1 VLKSINLILI
11 KLEIQMLVKVKCFAW
26 AFEVTGSEEIEIEI
40 KESAKVSDLREC
52 LSQKYPQFS
61 GRMESIAVSI
71 NQEFA
76 GEGSIISA
84 FDEIALIPPISG
96 GI

>member
-1 VLKSINLILI
+1 MLI
-11 KLEIQMLVKVKCFAW
+11 KVKCFAW
-26 AFEVTGSEEIEIEI
+26 AYEVTGSEEIEIEI
-40 KESAKVSDLREC
+40 KDLGKVSDLRES
-52 LSQKYPQFS
+52 LSQKFPEFM

-84 FDEIALIPPISG
+84 SDEIALIPPISG

>member
-1 VLKSINLILI
+1 
-11 KLEIQMLVKVKCFAW
+11 MLVKVKCFAW

-84 FDEIALIPPISG
+84 SDEIALIPPISG

>member
-1 VLKSINLILI
+1 MLI
-11 KLEIQMLVKVKCFAW
+11 KVKCFAW
-26 AFEVTGSEEIEIEI
+26 AYEVTGSEEIEIEI
-40 KESAKVSDLREC
+40 KDLGKVSDLRES
-52 LSQKYPQFS
+52 LSQKFPEFM

-84 FDEIALIPPISG
+84 SDEVALIPPISG
-96 GI
+96 GM

>member
-1 VLKSINLILI
+1 
-11 KLEIQMLVKVKCFAW
+11 MLVKVKCFAW
-26 AFEVTGSEEIEIEI
+26 AFEVTGSEEIEI

-84 FDEIALIPPISG
+84 SDEIALIPPISG

>member
-1 VLKSINLILI
+1 MLI
-11 KLEIQMLVKVKCFAW
+11 KVKCFAW
-26 AFEVTGSEEIEIEI
+26 AYEVTGSEEIEIEI
-40 KESAKVSDLREC
+40 KESGKVSDLRES
-52 LSQKYPQFS
+52 LSQQFPEFL

-84 FDEIALIPPISG
+84 SDEIALIPPISG

>member
-1 VLKSINLILI
+1 MLI
-11 KLEIQMLVKVKCFAW
+11 KVKCFAW
-26 AFEVTGSEEIEIEI
+26 AYEVTGSEEIEIEI
-40 KESAKVSDLREC
+40 KESGKVSDLRES
-52 LSQKYPQFS
+52 LSEKFPEFM

-84 FDEIALIPPISG
+84 SDEIALIPPISG
-96 GI
+96 GM

>member
-1 VLKSINLILI
+1 MIQEYTFICICCVKINLILI

-71 NQEFA
+71 IKSLLEK
-76 GEGSIISA
+76 G
-84 FDEIALIPPISG
+84 L
-96 GI
+96 

>member
-1 VLKSINLILI
+1 MLI
-11 KLEIQMLVKVKCFAW
+11 KVKCFAW
-26 AFEVTGSEEIEIEI
+26 ALEVTGAEEIQIEI
-40 KESAKVSDLREC
+40 KDSAKVSDLREC

-76 GEGSIISA
+76 GEGSAISA
-84 FDEIALIPPISG
+84 SD
-96 GI
+96 